1 MAVKKKKVLTYKDK
15 PVLRVGKTIYY
26 GDPSEKYILVLD
38 ILDDTP
44 IGEISKT
51 TKVSIKLMDNTG
63 ELGKGKVFRQ
73 SERENLYK
81 AFDIGAWWLQAAL
94 TQ

>member
-1 MAVKKKKVLTYKDK
+1 MAVKKKKFLMYKDK
-15 PVLRVGKTIYY
+15 PVLRVGNTIYY
-26 GDPSEKYILVLD
+26 GDPSEKYILALD
-38 ILDDTP
+38 ILEDTP
-44 IGEISKT
+44 LGEFSKT

-63 ELGKGKVFRQ
+63 EFGKGQVFRK

>member
-1 MAVKKKKVLTYKDK
+1 MAAKKKFLTYKDK

-26 GDPSEKYILVLD
+26 GDPTDKYILVLE
-38 ILDDTP
+38 ILEDTP
-44 IGEISKT
+44 SADISKT

-63 ELGKGKVFRQ
+63 EFGKGQVFRQ

-81 AFDIGAWWLQAAL
+81 AFDIGAWWLKAAL

>member
-1 MAVKKKKVLTYKDK
+1 MAVKKKKLLTYKDK
-15 PVLRVGKTIYY
+15 PVLRVEKTIYY

-38 ILDDTP
+38 ILEDTP
-44 IGEISKT
+44 SGEITRT

-81 AFDIGAWWLQAAL
+81 AFDMGAWWLQSAL